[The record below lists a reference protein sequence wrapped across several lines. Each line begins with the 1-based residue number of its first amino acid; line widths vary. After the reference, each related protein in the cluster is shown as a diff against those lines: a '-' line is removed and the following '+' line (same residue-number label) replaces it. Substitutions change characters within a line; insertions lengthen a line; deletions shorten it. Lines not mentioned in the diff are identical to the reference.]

1 MIKLIGNVFKQ
12 MTILLKCFFAD
23 YRFYTSPFIE
33 RGWYL
38 FPPSFYIKHTK
49 EECERLEKEEIE
61 ALRAIIAKMENEVQ
75 QN

>member
-1 MIKLIGNVFKQ
+1 MMISNITKRLLI
-12 MTILLKCFFAD
+12 MLKCFFAD
-23 YRFYTSPFIE
+23 YRFYTSPFVE

-61 ALRAIIAKMENEVQ
+61 SLRAIIAEMDSKV
-75 QN
+75 